1 MDFAVC
7 AATILELFVIV
18 SLGRNHKMCVDF
30 VSLYF
35 RTLLAFYI
43 WTWEKG
49 LTDESHSS
57 QLHLKFC
64 SLGRLLYGCVYK
76 SIGSSVLQI
85 F

>member
-1 MDFAVC
+1 MDFVVC

-18 SLGRNHKMCVDF
+18 SLGRNHKMCADF

-35 RTLLAFYI
+35 RTLFPLLLYLDLG
-43 WTWEKG
+43 KRP
-49 LTDESHSS
+49 DDSHSS

-64 SLGRLLYGCVYK
+64 SLGRLLYCCVYN
-76 SIGSSVLQI
+76 IGSSILHV

>member
-18 SLGRNHKMCVDF
+18 SLGRNHKMLVCILELF
-30 VSLYF
+30 A
-35 RTLLAFYI
+35 LLYI

-49 LTDESHSS
+49 LTDDSHSS

-76 SIGSSVLQI
+76 SIGSSILQI